1 MVTLHGVSQ
10 SLLFFG
16 DSTVI
21 DYRKPKNMP
30 VDGASY
36 VVGRTDARYYEKAK

>member
-1 MVTLHGVSQ
+1 VSQ
-10 SLLFFG
+10 SLLFFRRYY
-16 DSTVI
+16 

-36 VVGRTDARYYEKAK
+36 MVGRTDERYYEKAK